1 MAKFQM
7 VDSTNPLTIAEVF
20 ADVDVESFRK
30 DKNWYE
36 IVEEAPE
43 KPLKVTKQ
51 TKVNNKD
58 TEE

>member
-7 VDSTNPLTIAEVF
+7 IDSTNPLTIAEVF

-51 TKVNNKD
+51 TKVNKD

>member
-7 VDSTNPLTIAEVF
+7 VDSTNPYTIAEVF

-36 IVEEAPE
+36 IVEEE
-43 KPLKVTKQ
+43 VTKPRSNKVVVKQ
-51 TKVNNKD
+51 TKVDKD
-58 TEE
+58 N

>member
-20 ADVDVESFRK
+20 ADVDVNSFRK

-36 IVEEAPE
+36 IVEEE
-43 KPLKVTKQ
+43 VITKPAKAVKQ
-51 TKVNNKD
+51 TKTDKD
-58 TEE
+58 

>member
-7 VDSTNPLTIAEVF
+7 VDSQNPLTIAEVF
-20 ADVDVESFRK
+20 SDVDIESFRK

-36 IVEEAPE
+36 IVEEAPK

-51 TKVNNKD
+51 TKVNKD

>member
-43 KPLKVTKQ
+43 KPFKVTKQ
-51 TKVNNKD
+51 TKVNKD

>member
-7 VDSTNPLTIAEVF
+7 VDSQNPLTIAEVF
-20 ADVDVESFRK
+20 SDVDIESFRK

-36 IVEEAPE
+36 IVKEAPE

-51 TKVNNKD
+51 TKVNKD